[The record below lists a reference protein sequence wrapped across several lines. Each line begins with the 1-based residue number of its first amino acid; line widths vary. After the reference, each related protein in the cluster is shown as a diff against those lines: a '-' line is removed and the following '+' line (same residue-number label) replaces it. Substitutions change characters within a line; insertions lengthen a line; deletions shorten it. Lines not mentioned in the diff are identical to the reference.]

1 MNQRKLGTSGLT
13 VSAVGLGC
21 MGMSHA
27 YGAAADCREMTELLA
42 EAVDMGYTFFDT
54 AEVYGTPETPH
65 HNEELLGEAL
75 KSCRNRIVIATKFG
89 LRFDTDSGKV
99 PYPLIPDS
107 RPQTIRRSV
116 EGSLSRLQTDCIDLY
131 YQHRVDPGVP
141 IEEVAGVMQ
150 ELMREGKI
158 LHWGISEATE
168 EVIRRA
174 HAVCPITAVENR
186 YSMMA
191 RHYEPLFPV
200 LEELGI
206 GFVAFSPLANGLLTD
221 RYDKNST
228 FEPGADYR
236 STMPQF
242 RPESFDANRQ
252 LLELIRGLA
261 EENQATPA
269 QISLAWMLGKKP
281 WIVPIPGTRKLSRL
295 RENAGAADVI
305 LTAAEVERIDRALD
319 ILPMSEVFGGTGMKR
334 KENIG

>member
-13 VSAVGLGC
+13 VSAIGLGC

-27 YGAAADCREMTELLA
+27 YGAVADHHEMTKLLA
-42 EAVDMGYTFFDT
+42 EAVEMGYTFFDT
-54 AEVYGTPETPH
+54 AEVYGTPEEPH
-65 HNEELLGEAL
+65 HNEMLLGKAL
-75 KSCRNRIVIATKFG
+75 KSMRNKIVIATKFG
-89 LRFDTDSGKV
+89 LRFDMESGKV
-99 PYPLIPDS
+99 PYPLVPDS

-116 EGSLSRLQTDCIDLY
+116 EGSLNRLQTDRIDLY
-131 YQHRVDPGVP
+131 YQHRVDPDVP

-150 ELMREGKI
+150 DLMREGKI

-168 EVIRRA
+168 EIIRRA
-174 HAVCPITAVENR
+174 HKVCPITAIENR
-186 YSMMA
+186 YSMMT
-191 RHYEPLFPV
+191 RHYETLFPV

-228 FEPGADYR
+228 FEAGTDYR
-236 STMPQF
+236 SMMPQF

-261 EENQATPA
+261 EEKRATPA

-281 WIVPIPGTRKLSRL
+281 WIVPIPGTRKLYRL
-295 RENAGAADVI
+295 RENASAVNLS
-305 LTAAEVERIDRALD
+305 LTAAEVQQIDTALD
-319 ILPMSEVFGGTGMKR
+319 TIPMSAVFGGTDLK
-334 KENIG
+334 I